1 MNKFKELR
9 KKLSI
14 TQEEF
19 RRQFNERY
27 GRTYTAAA
35 ISQFENDKR
44 TPETSALVD
53 FANFFGV
60 SIDYLLGNDAPS
72 SSAHSKK
79 DTADLAKFLDKT
91 EVMFDGDTYHLDD
104 EGKQKLRNALEF
116 VFWDAKKQNKRKA
129 TPATDTATLIG
140 KKILK
145 ASPDAQIAVSNIINQ
160 DKEDKK

>member
-35 ISQFENDKR
+35 ISQFENNKR

-53 FANFFGV
+53 FAKFFGV
-60 SIDYLLGNDAPS
+60 SIDYLLGNDAPY

-116 VFWDAKKQNKRKA
+116 VFWDAKKQNKRKK
-129 TPATDTATLIG
+129 D
-140 KKILK
+140 
-145 ASPDAQIAVSNIINQ
+145 
-160 DKEDKK
+160 